1 MCVFFSYDL
10 YKWQKY
16 FIYFNSV
23 PQWFHNTV
31 DPFQV
36 LVIVFFLKKSLWEWY
51 LYVKS
56 RFMNPFIVP
65 TRGKKREAEETERC
79 EGQI

>member
-1 MCVFFSYDL
+1 MIFFSYDL

-36 LVIVFFLKKSLWEWY
+36 LVIVAFFFLKKKY
-51 LYVKS
+51 LRIIPVCK
-56 RFMNPFIVP
+56 
-65 TRGKKREAEETERC
+65 E
-79 EGQI
+79 